1 MRDDGDARGKGPA
14 SGKLRLPPL
23 NALRAFHAVA
33 RHKSL
38 RQAADELY
46 VTPQAVGQQI
56 KLLEDSLQVTL
67 FERKGRSIEP
77 TAAYGAFA
85 DTIVALG
92 SGEAATCPQSRS
104 TPRRLGR
111 DFIAAR

>member
-1 MRDDGDARGKGPA
+1 MHDGKGARGKGPA

-46 VTPQAVGQQI
+46 VTPQAVGQALHTLS
-56 KLLEDSLQVTL
+56 KLGDAHAWPAITPAHLHSPDGELARAGDARATAPATS
-67 FERKGRSIEP
+67 KAGRSMP
-77 TAAYGAFA
+77 A
-85 DTIVALG
+85 
-92 SGEAATCPQSRS
+92 
-104 TPRRLGR
+104 
-111 DFIAAR
+111 